1 MLIALLIL
9 AVIGALIAAFAHR
22 TAGLVVMLV
31 AAVLLVI
38 ALAGNMRL
46 DL

>member
-1 MLIALLIL
+1 MLLAVLVL

-22 TAGLVVMLV
+22 TAALVVMLV

>member
-1 MLIALLIL
+1 MLLAIL
-9 AVIGALIAAFAHR
+9 VLAIIGALIAAFAHR

-38 ALAGNMRL
+38 ALAGNARL

>member
-1 MLIALLIL
+1 MLLAVLVL

-22 TAGLVVMLV
+22 TAGLVVMAV
-31 AAVLLVI
+31 AAVLLLVAI
-38 ALAGNMRL
+38 LDGASL

>member
-1 MLIALLIL
+1 MLLAVLVL

-22 TAGLVVMLV
+22 TAGLVVMGI
-31 AAVLLVI
+31 AALLLVV
-38 ALAGNMRL
+38 ALVDGASL

>member
-1 MLIALLIL
+1 MLIAILVL

-22 TAGLVVMLV
+22 TAGLVVMVV

-38 ALAGNMRL
+38 AIASDASL